1 MQSIENKI
9 LTKIKKSKKGTLFI
23 NADFIDFANSKA
35 VSKALER
42 LTLKGKI
49 SRIARGFYTINKFS
63 KLIGE
68 VRPTTEEI
76 ALKICER
83 DKARIMPTGPAAL
96 NALGLSTQVPMK
108 LVYLTDGSPRKI
120 VLGRRSI
127 LFKKTST
134 KNLSTIGPISGLVIT
149 ALKSIGKGLVYDHEI
164 EIILKHLKNEKPQ
177 NIIHDIKIAPEWIRV
192 ILRKALL

>member
-9 LTKIKKSKKGTLFI
+9 LTKIKKSKRGTIFI

-35 VSKALER
+35 VAKALER
-42 LTLKGKI
+42 LVNKGEI
-49 SRIARGFYTINKFS
+49 SRIARGFYAIKKVS

-68 VRPTTEEI
+68 VSPTTEDI
-76 ALKICER
+76 AQKISER
-83 DKARIMPTGPAAL
+83 DKIRIKTTGVTAL
-96 NALGLSTQVPMK
+96 NALGLSTQVPMN

-134 KNLSTIGPISGLVIT
+134 KNLSTIGPISGLVIA
-149 ALKSIGKGLVYDHEI
+149 ALKSIGNGLVYDDEI
-164 EIILKHLKNEKPQ
+164 EIFLKHLKNEKPE
-177 NIIHDIKIAPEWIRV
+177 NLLHDIKLAPEWIRI
-192 ILRKALL
+192 ILRKGL